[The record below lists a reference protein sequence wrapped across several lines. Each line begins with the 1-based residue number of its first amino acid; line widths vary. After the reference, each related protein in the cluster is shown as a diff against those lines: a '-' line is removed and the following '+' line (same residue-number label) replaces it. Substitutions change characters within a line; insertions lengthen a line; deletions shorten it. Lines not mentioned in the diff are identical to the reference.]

1 MNNANESPQKMQ
13 NQNPYDS
20 VQRQIDLAAD
30 KINLNKETRE
40 ILKEPNRVLSVSFP
54 VKMDDGSIR
63 IYKGYRV
70 QFNNARGPTKGGIRY
85 HPKVN
90 LDEVKALAAWM
101 TLKCAVINI
110 PYGGAKGG
118 VTVNPKELS
127 KSEIE
132 RLSRAYIQNIHDF
145 IGPEKDIPAPD
156 VYTTP
161 EIMGWMMDE
170 YSQIVGKKT
179 PAVITGKPAELGG
192 SKGRDK
198 ATARGG
204 LYVLEEAMNAYNIKN
219 PKIAIQGFGNAG
231 SVMAQLLYE
240 KGHKVVAISD
250 SKGGVYDPE
259 GLDITQLKKHKSE
272 HGSVEDFA
280 TNISNE
286 ELLRLEVDILILAA
300 LENQLREDN
309 AHAVK
314 AKLILELANG
324 PTTPEADKILKDK
337 LIIPD
342 ILANAGGVA
351 VSYFEWLQNL
361 NNESWK
367 EDEVN
372 AKLKECMVKA
382 FEDVKKTADDY
393 KASLREAAGIL
404 ALQRIAEAVKN
415 KLHPNTPPGGSND

>member
-1 MNNANESPQKMQ
+1 MQ
-13 NQNPYDS
+13 NQNAYVS
-20 VQRQIDLAAD
+20 VQRQIDLAAS
-30 KINLNKETRE
+30 KINLDKEIRE
-40 ILKEPNRVLSVSFP
+40 ILKEPNRVLTVNFP

-63 IYKGYRV
+63 IYRGYRV

-85 HPKVN
+85 HPKVS

-118 VTVNPKELS
+118 VTVNPKGLS
-127 KSEIE
+127 KTNIE

-170 YSQIVGKKT
+170 YNHITGKRT
-179 PAVITGKPAELGG
+179 PAIITGKPIELGG

-204 LYVLEEAMNAYNIKN
+204 LYVLEEAVDIYGIKN

-231 SVMAQLLYE
+231 SVVAQLLYK
-240 KGHKVVAISD
+240 KGYKIIAISD
-250 SKGGVYDPE
+250 SKGGIYDPR
-259 GLDITQLKKHKSE
+259 GLNIPLLRKHKSE
-272 HGSVEDFA
+272 HGSVEGFT

-286 ELLRLEVDILILAA
+286 ELLCLEADILILAA

-309 AHAVK
+309 AHEVK

-324 PTTPEADKILKDK
+324 PTTPKADKILKDRI
-337 LIIPD
+337 IIPD
-342 ILANAGGVA
+342 ILANAGGVT
-351 VSYFEWLQNL
+351 VSYFEWLQNM
-361 NNESWK
+361 NNESWS
-367 EDEVN
+367 EEEVN
-372 AKLKECMVKA
+372 SKLKKKMVEA
-382 FEDVKKTADDY
+382 FHNVKKISEDY
-393 KASLREAAGIL
+393 NVSLRESAGIL
-404 ALQRIAEAVKN
+404 ALKRISEAIKKN
-415 KLHPNTPPGGSND
+415 ILE